1 MHRLLKSLGRK
12 DRFSLNITG
21 LRGSA
26 PALLVSRASAV
37 SQRPVLFI
45 VPTERQVSI
54 LEQDIGLFTRT
65 PLFIFNGYEI
75 PPYTP
80 LSPDNSTVSS
90 RISTLYETLS
100 AKSSFILIASAESL
114 VRRIPPKNHL
124 TDSAELIISGEETDH
139 DELINHLIS
148 AGYESMA
155 LVRNVGDFSVR
166 GGIMDIF
173 PPGFDYPVR
182 LDFFGDTIESIRHF
196 DPITQ
201 RSVEHIE
208 EVVLLPVSDV
218 PVPLDEKKVR
228 KLTAR
233 FKARADELNWNF
245 LEKNRILERIETG
258 RRFPGIEFFLPLFHD
273 STSTVF
279 DYLPGNTL
287 VCTLDPN
294 QISSMA
300 ELTWERINANYRQAA
315 TVNTPALPPESLF
328 LSKEE
333 FGRAVERFPLVRFHD
348 IDFQNINKN
357 NETTFTISCK
367 NHKLIKQDLELQR
380 KKQGLLAPLAESMSG
395 WLNRRD
401 RVFIACRSLRHA
413 KHFAELLSHHDLPV
427 TLHSPPLTPDIQDTE
442 GVMLFDHPLSEGF
455 DLPEERLHILS
466 QSELFGERRIRSG
479 KKKKRGHRETAVTFE
494 ELKIDDI
501 IVHGEHGLG
510 SYQGLVN
517 LVIKGVANDFLY
529 IRYKGDDRLYVPV
542 DRINIVNKY
551 KGLSDKN
558 PKLDKLGGKAW
569 AATKKK
575 VKKAVWKVAGYLL
588 DLYAKRQM
596 ITGRSFSGPDEFF
609 HELENSFPFDETP
622 DQIKAINDVISDL
635 TSDQPMDRLICGDV
649 GYGKTEIAIRAAF
662 KVLVDNFQVA
672 VLVPTT
678 VLAEQHA
685 ETFKERFMGF
695 PVSVESLNRFKSTSQ
710 QKKIIKQL
718 AAGDI
723 DIIIGTH
730 RLLSKDIAFKRLG
743 LLIIDEE
750 HRFGVSHK
758 EKLKKL
764 RTRIDVLTLTATP
777 IPRTLQMSLLAVRDL
792 SVINTPPEHRRS
804 IKTFVA
810 MYDDLVIKEAVTLEL
825 QRQGQVFL
833 VHNRVK
839 SIETM
844 AFKVKEMVP
853 DAKVATAHGQMRG
866 RDLEK
871 IMVRFVN
878 REIDVLVCTTIIES
892 GLDIPNANTII
903 ITRADQLGLAEIYQL
918 RGRVG
923 RSSEQAYAYLLVPSM
938 EGLSKDAGQRLRAL
952 MDYNELG
959 GGFKLALS
967 DLQIRGGGNIL
978 GESQSGNIAA
988 VGYDLYLDLLQRT
1001 VEDLR
1006 KKAEL
1011 GEDVVMEEE
1020 EKEKEPEINLRISAY
1035 IPGEYITDPDQR
1047 YIAYKKINNQN
1058 SKENLVDLKDEFK
1071 DRYGKL
1077 PRETLNLFEVMA
1089 LKLDLKKLGVAKL
1102 DQGRSSMVFSFLPA
1116 ERVEGA
1122 DIGTAQYG
1130 TSAVQLRKILQI
1142 VSESKGKIKLTPDD
1156 KLVVHTSG
1164 ESPRS
1169 LLQTAKKVLHTITE
1183 NDN

>member
-1 MHRLLKSLGRK
+1 MHRLLKALGREG
-12 DRFSLNITG
+12 RFSHHITG

-26 PALLVSRASAV
+26 PALLVSRVSAV

-65 PLFIFNGYEI
+65 PIFIFNGYEI

-80 LSPDNSTVSS
+80 LSPDNFTVSS

-100 AKSSFILIASAESL
+100 AKSLFILIASAESL
-114 VRRIPPKNHL
+114 LRRVPPKSHL
-124 TDSAELIISGEETDH
+124 TDLAELVISGEETDH
-139 DELINHLIS
+139 DELINHLIA

-173 PPGFDYPVR
+173 PPGLDYPVR

-201 RSVEHIE
+201 RSVEYIE

-218 PVPLDEKKVR
+218 PVPLDEKRVQ
-228 KLTAR
+228 KLTDR
-233 FKARADELNWNF
+233 FRACAEDLNWNF
-245 LEKNRILERIETG
+245 LEKNRILERVETG

-273 STSTVF
+273 STSTVL
-279 DYLPGNTL
+279 DYLPENTL
-287 VCTLDPN
+287 VCTLNPN
-294 QISSMA
+294 QISSMT
-300 ELTWERINANYRQAA
+300 ELTWERINANYRE
-315 TVNTPALPPESLF
+315 TTSGNSPALPPESLF

-333 FGRAVERFPLVRFHD
+333 FGRAIERFSLVRFHD
-348 IDFQNINKN
+348 IGFQNINKN
-357 NETTFTISCK
+357 NEATFTISCK

-380 KKQGLLAPLAESMSG
+380 KKQGLLAPLAESISG
-395 WLNRRD
+395 WLNRKD

-413 KHFAELLSHHDLPV
+413 KHFAELLSNHDLPV
-427 TLHSPPLTPDIQDTE
+427 ALHSPPLTPDILQDE
-442 GVMLFDHPLSEGF
+442 KGILLFGHPLSEGF

-466 QSELFGERRIRSG
+466 QSELFGERRLGSG
-479 KKKKRGHRETAVTFE
+479 KKKKKGPRGEGVTFE
-494 ELKIDDI
+494 ELKIADI
-501 IVHGEHGLG
+501 VVHGEHGLG

-517 LVIKGVANDFLY
+517 LVIKGVPNDFLY

-551 KGLSDKN
+551 KGLSDKK

-596 ITGRSFSGPDEFF
+596 VTGRSFSRPDEFF
-609 HELENSFPFDETP
+609 HELENSFPFDETS

-662 KVLVDNFQVA
+662 KVLVDSFQVA

-695 PVSVESLNRFKSTSQ
+695 PVRVESLNRFKSTSQ

-758 EKLKKL
+758 EKLKKF

-804 IKTFVA
+804 VKTFVA

-839 SIETM
+839 SIEKM

-853 DAKVATAHGQMRG
+853 EAGVSVAHGQMRG

-871 IMVRFVN
+871 IMVSFVN
-878 REIDVLVCTTIIES
+878 KEIDVLVCTTIIES

-923 RSSEQAYAYLLVPSM
+923 RSSEQAYAYLLVPSI

-1011 GEDVVMEEE
+1011 GEDVAMEDE
-1020 EKEKEPEINLRISAY
+1020 EKEPEINLRISAY

-1077 PRETLNLFEVMA
+1077 PKETLNLFEVMA
-1089 LKLDLKKLGVAKL
+1089 LKLDLKKIGAGKL
-1102 DQGRSSMVFSFLPA
+1102 DQGRSSLVFSFLPA
-1116 ERVEGA
+1116 KRVEGA
-1122 DIGTAQYG
+1122 DIGAAQYG
-1130 TSAVQLRKILQI
+1130 TSSIRLRKILQI

-1156 KLVVHTSG
+1156 RLVVHTSG
-1164 ESPRS
+1164 DSPQS
-1169 LLQTAKKVLHTITE
+1169 LLQTAKKVLHTITG

>member
-1 MHRLLKSLGRK
+1 MHELLKALRQEG
-12 DRFSLNITG
+12 RFSLNING
-21 LRGSA
+21 LRGGA
-26 PALLVSRASAV
+26 YALMASRASFV
-37 SQRPVLFI
+37 SQRPLLFI

-54 LEQDIGLFTRT
+54 LEQDLGLFTTT
-65 PLFIFNGYEI
+65 PLFTFNGYEI

-90 RISTLYETLS
+90 RISTLYETLY

-114 VRRIPPKNHL
+114 LRRIPPRSHL
-124 TDSAELIISGEETDH
+124 TDLAELIISGEETDH
-139 DELINHLIS
+139 NKLINHLIA

-208 EVVLLPVSDV
+208 EAVLLPVSDV
-218 PVPLDEKKVR
+218 PIPQDQEKAR
-228 KLTAR
+228 KLKDR
-233 FKARADELNWNF
+233 FRAGAEEFNWNPF
-245 LEKNRILERIETG
+245 ETKRIIERIETG
-258 RRFPGIEFFLPLFHD
+258 RRFPGIEFFLPLFHN
-273 STSTVF
+273 STCTAL
-279 DYLPGNTL
+279 DYLPANTL
-287 VCTLDPN
+287 ICALNPHE
-294 QISSMA
+294 ISNMA
-300 ELTWERINANYRQAA
+300 DLTWERIHANYREA
-315 TVNTPALPPESLF
+315 VSVDTPALPPESLF
-328 LSKEE
+328 LSREE
-333 FGRAVERFPLVRFHD
+333 FERKIERFPLVRFHD
-348 IDFQNINKN
+348 IAFQDIKS
-357 NETTFTISCK
+357 ETTFTVSCK
-367 NHKLIKQDLELQR
+367 DHKLIKQNLELQR
-380 KKQGLLAPLAESMSG
+380 KKQGLFAPLAESMSG
-395 WLNRRD
+395 WLDRRE

-413 KHFAELLSHHDLPV
+413 KHFAELLSNHDLPV
-427 TLHSPPLTPDIQDTE
+427 ALHSPPVTLDVQEEE
-442 GVMLFDHPLSEGF
+442 GILLFDHPLSEGF
-455 DLPEERLHILS
+455 DLPLERLHILS
-466 QSELFGERRIRSG
+466 ESELFGERRLG
-479 KKKKRGHRETAVTFE
+479 PAKKKKSRRKGTAVTFE

-501 IVHGEHGLG
+501 VVHEEHGLG
-510 SYQGLVN
+510 TYKGLVN
-517 LVIKGVANDFLY
+517 LVIKGVANDFLHIEY
-529 IRYKGDDRLYVPV
+529 RGDDRLYVPV

-551 KGLSDKN
+551 KGLSDRK

-569 AATKKK
+569 AATKNK
-575 VKKAVWKVAGYLL
+575 VKKAVWKVAGELL
-588 DLYAKRQM
+588 DLYAKRRM
-596 ITGRSFSGPDEFF
+596 VTGRSFSRPDEFF

-649 GYGKTEIAIRAAF
+649 GYGKTEVAIRAAF
-662 KVLVDNFQVA
+662 KVLVDSFQVA
-672 VLVPTT
+672 ILVPTT

-695 PVSVESLNRFKSTSQ
+695 PVRIESLNRFKSTAE
-710 QKKIIKQL
+710 QKRIIKKL
-718 AAGDI
+718 ANGDI

-730 RLLSKDIAFKRLG
+730 RLLSKDVSFKRLG
-743 LLIIDEE
+743 LLVIDEE

-777 IPRTLQMSLLAVRDL
+777 IPRTLQMSLLSVRDM
-792 SVINTPPEHRRS
+792 SVINTPPEHRRT

-810 MYDDLVIKEAVTLEL
+810 RHDDLVIKEAISMEL

-833 VHNRVK
+833 VHNRIN
-839 SIETM
+839 SIQKM
-844 AFKVKEMVP
+844 AFMVEEMFP
-853 DAKVATAHGQMRG
+853 EANVAVAHGRIPG
-866 RDLEK
+866 RKLEE

-878 REIDVLVCTTIIES
+878 KEVDVLVCTTIIES

-903 ITRADQLGLAEIYQL
+903 ITRADRLGLAEIYQL

-978 GESQSGNIAA
+978 GKSQSGTIAA

-1006 KKAEL
+1006 RKAEL
-1011 GEDVVMEEE
+1011 GEDIIMEDEE
-1020 EKEKEPEINLRISAY
+1020 REPEINLRISAY
-1035 IPGEYITDPDQR
+1035 IPAEYMTDPDQR
-1047 YIAYKKINNQN
+1047 YIAYRKINNQD
-1058 SKENLVDLKDEFK
+1058 SKKDLTDLKEEFK

-1077 PRETLNLFEVMA
+1077 PLETLNLFKVMA

-1102 DQGRSSMVFSFLPA
+1102 EQGRSNLIFSFLPA
-1116 ERVEGA
+1116 KRKEDV
-1122 DIGTAQYG
+1122 DIGQTRYG
-1130 TSAVQLRKILQI
+1130 TSSVQLRKILQI
-1142 VSESKGKIKLTPDD
+1142 VSESKGRIKLNPDD
-1156 KLVVHTSG
+1156 KLIVRTS
-1164 ESPRS
+1164 EDSPQT
-1169 LLQTAKKVLHTITE
+1169 LLQTAKKVLHTIFGD
-1183 NDN
+1183 DN